1 MLGTCARAADDMEV
15 LKHFYRQTRPWGFWK
30 PVIEKIQEEDRDF
43 MPNRDFTGDLINV
56 VVGISWQMALVV
68 MPIYLLIR
76 AMDDLAVSV
85 VVFVITSWLLKK
97 YWYDKPDDDKTT
109 EKTT

>member
-30 PVIEKIQEEDRDF
+30 PVIEKIQEGDRDF

-56 VVGISWQMALVV
+56 VVGIAWQMALAV

-97 YWYDKPDDDKTT
+97 YWYDKPDNDKTT